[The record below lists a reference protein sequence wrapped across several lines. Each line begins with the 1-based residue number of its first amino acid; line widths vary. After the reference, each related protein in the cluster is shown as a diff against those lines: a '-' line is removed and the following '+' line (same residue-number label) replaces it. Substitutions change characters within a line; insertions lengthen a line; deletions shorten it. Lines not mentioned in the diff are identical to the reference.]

1 MLSLL
6 RFSLVAS
13 HNQSGK
19 LLRRYGQSCFRSC
32 QWTLTI
38 ECAGQQSQ
46 QALQTYIGQIKEV
59 MPNFGD
65 GFLAAA
71 LQHFS
76 YNSEQVI
83 HTLLEGDLPPELK
96 GLDPQMPLQAAGT
109 TGTAGRGV
117 AQPSSNG
124 ASLCGRYVLHCSSVY
139 QGLPLQSAAVA
150 CKPVCEQVCMLQPS
164 CSQAAACIFAPQTT
178 TAAWNS
184 SSFCCL
190 EPITQLNHCLAV
202 SSVW

>member
-1 MLSLL
+1 VS
-6 RFSLVAS
+6 V
-13 HNQSGK
+13 
-19 LLRRYGQSCFRSC
+19 
-32 QWTLTI
+32 LTV

-96 GLDPQMPLQAAGT
+96 GVDPQMPLPAAGT
-109 TGTAGRGV
+109 TGRGA

-124 ASLCGRYVLHCSSVY
+124 ASLHGHCILHCSSVC
-139 QGLPLQSAAVA
+139 QGFSSPSQSAGFA
-150 CKPVCEQVCMLQPS
+150 CKHVCEQVCMLP
-164 CSQAAACIFAPQTT
+164 CSQDAACILAPQTT
-178 TAAWNS
+178 PAAWTS
-184 SSFCCL
+184 SSSCCL
-190 EPITQLNHCLAV
+190 DPVNLLNHFVAV
-202 SSVW
+202 SSVYLSTQKDNSRATTE

>member
-1 MLSLL
+1 MRFLLLPTIRVGSCCQDMLSH
-6 RFSLVAS
+6 AS
-13 HNQSGK
+13 EAVHWKMSV
-19 LLRRYGQSCFRSC
+19 
-32 QWTLTI
+32 

-76 YNSEQVI
+76 YNSERVI

-96 GLDPQMPLQAAGT
+96 GLDPQMPLPAAGT
-109 TGTAGRGV
+109 TGRGV

-124 ASLCGRYVLHCSSVY
+124 ASLQGCHILQCSSVH
-139 QGLPLQSAAVA
+139 QGFLVQHSLCCLWCKDACCQAADCVFA
-150 CKPVCEQVCMLQPS
+150 CKHVCEQACTLP
-164 CSQAAACIFAPQTT
+164 CSQAAACILAPQTT
-178 TAAWNS
+178 PAAWNGS
-184 SSFCCL
+184 SSCCL
-190 EPITQLNHCLAV
+190 
-202 SSVW
+202 